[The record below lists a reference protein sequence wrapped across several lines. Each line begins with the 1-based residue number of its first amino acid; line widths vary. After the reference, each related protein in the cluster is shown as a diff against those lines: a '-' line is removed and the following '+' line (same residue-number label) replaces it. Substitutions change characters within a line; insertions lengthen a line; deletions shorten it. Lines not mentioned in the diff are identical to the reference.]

1 MLFHR
6 KSIQKILDYYPGR
19 RLGVY
24 RFLPVFVF
32 LGAGLEFTMINLD
45 VNGQVNFYRTYKR
58 RRARE
63 LAEEAL
69 DSSK

>member
-1 MLFHR
+1 MRLYR
-6 KSIQKILDYYPGR
+6 KSIQKILDYWPGR
-19 RLGVY
+19 RFGVY
-24 RFLPVFVF
+24 RFLPVFFF

-45 VNGQVNFYRTYKR
+45 VNGRVNFYRTYKR

-69 DSSK
+69 NSST